1 MKNNRFNKFLGVLTH
16 NLGLKLLAAI
26 VSCALWFIVNNIT
39 DPIDE
44 IPFYNIPVEIV
55 NADSVV
61 NEGKIYE
68 VLDGT
73 DTVNVQVKGKTSV
86 LNGITRDDIR
96 AVADL
101 SQITFLNTVQ
111 IEVSSKRNNSD
122 LDFKSNIQNM
132 KLAIEDVKRIQLI
145 INPSTVG
152 SPADGYVVGNVSS
165 SQNIVRLQGPESL
178 IQSINRV
185 EAVANIDGYSSD
197 INTSVELKLYDNEGT
212 EIKSDSITMNI
223 STVNVAVTILA
234 VKEVPINVTFADTP
248 AEGYISSGK
257 VVCVPENVML
267 AGRRSVLDSIS
278 ALNISDPS
286 LTLKDKDKDVTT
298 IINIKKYLP
307 SGIQFA
313 DQLFSGN
320 ISVTAGIEPI
330 TTKKL
335 EIPVRNFAAGNKP
348 DDMDV
353 TIKEFEP
360 EAVKNYTIEIS
371 GTAADVEAISAND
384 IIGVIDMDKL
394 LKQYD
399 MTQWAEGSYVGEIT
413 FNLPDTVKLKEPY
426 SLTLVVSQKKQETDE
441 N

>member
-1 MKNNRFNKFLGVLTH
+1 
-16 NLGLKLLAAI
+16 
-26 VSCALWFIVNNIT
+26 
-39 DPIDE
+39 
-44 IPFYNIPVEIV
+44 
-55 NADSVV
+55 
-61 NEGKIYE
+61 
-68 VLDGT
+68 
-73 DTVNVQVKGKTSV
+73 
-86 LNGITRDDIR
+86 
-96 AVADL
+96 
-101 SQITFLNTVQ
+101 
-111 IEVSSKRNNSD
+111 
-122 LDFKSNIQNM
+122 
-132 KLAIEDVKRIQLI
+132 VKRSQLI

-165 SQNIVRLQGPESL
+165 SQNIVRIQGPKSL

-257 VVCVPENVML
+257 VVCVPEKVML

-278 ALNISDPS
+278 ALNISDPL

-320 ISVTAGIEPI
+320 ISTTVGIEPI

>member
-152 SPADGYVVGNVSS
+152 SPAEGYVVGNVSS

-257 VVCVPENVML
+257 VVCVPEKVML

-278 ALNISDPS
+278 ALNISDPL

-348 DDMDV
+348 DDMD
-353 TIKEFEP
+353 
-360 EAVKNYTIEIS
+360 
-371 GTAADVEAISAND
+371 
-384 IIGVIDMDKL
+384 
-394 LKQYD
+394 
-399 MTQWAEGSYVGEIT
+399 
-413 FNLPDTVKLKEPY
+413 
-426 SLTLVVSQKKQETDE
+426 
-441 N
+441 

>member
-278 ALNISDPS
+278 ALNISDPL

>member
-152 SPADGYVVGNVSS
+152 SPAEGYVVGNVSS

-257 VVCVPENVML
+257 VVCVPEKVML

-278 ALNISDPS
+278 ALNISDPL

-298 IINIKKYLP
+298 IINIKKYMP

-313 DQLFSGN
+313 NQLFSGN

-360 EAVKNYTIEIS
+360 ETVKNYTIEIS
-371 GTAADVEAISAND
+371 GTAADVEEILAND

-426 SLTLVVSQKKQETDE
+426 SLTLMVSQKKQETDE